1 MNELDEMTKSLLD
14 DSAEIERL
22 AEITVRAAEGR
33 RPLPTPLKDY
43 LKKIGELATL
53 CEEVIAEHVEPP
65 IAKETSAA
73 LTTALGAVRIGID
86 SLIVYHTLEG
96 TTYSTT
102 TVAND

>member
-1 MNELDEMTKSLLD
+1 MSELDEATKSLLD

-22 AEITVRAAEGR
+22 AETIVRAAEGR
-33 RPLPTPLKDY
+33 RPLPTPLKDC

-53 CEEVIAEHVEPP
+53 CEEVIADHGDPAL
-65 IAKETSAA
+65 AKTTSSA
-73 LTTALGAVRIGID
+73 LTTALGAVRTGID
-86 SLIVYHTLEG
+86 SLVVYQALEG